1 MCLCFS
7 SRCGCF
13 GLAAAADH
21 DLPQALAEAW
31 FGQLQI
37 NSFCD
42 CVTLEFWELFRGLIV
57 VDLGRLVVIAVVKE
71 KNKRKEI
78 SLGIFLIPL
87 SPLSCVSYP
96 VLGGKTG
103 SRGR

>member
-1 MCLCFS
+1 MEQLECASVLVP
-7 SRCGCF
+7 GV
-13 GLAAAADH
+13 AASD
-21 DLPQALAEAW
+21 W
-31 FGQLQI
+31 LQI

-71 KNKRKEI
+71 KIKRKEI